1 MKIGILSF
9 AHMHAYSYAAAL
21 TRLPGVEFTGL
32 ADDDAERGQAAA
44 AEYAT
49 RYFPTAADLLAT
61 DIDGVIICSANAD
74 HEELALAAAARGKH
88 ILCEKPLATT
98 IAAANRMIAAC
109 RDNNVQLG
117 VAFPCRF
124 HPAARR
130 LREEIQAGKLGRVM
144 AIRATNHGSLPP
156 GWFLD
161 REKAGGGAVMD
172 HTVHVVDLLRWFL
185 GQEVTRVYAE
195 AGTLLHDIAIDD
207 CGLLSLELSG
217 GAFATLDT
225 SWSRPEGFPTWG
237 DVTVEIVGTGGTAYL
252 DLFAQNLAVY
262 GPGELTTR
270 YENWGSD
277 ADYLLVQDFVTS
289 IAAGRQP
296 LVSGL
301 DGLKALEVAL
311 AAYRAAATHEPV
323 AVGN

>member
-9 AHMHAYSYAAAL
+9 AHMHAYSYADAL
-21 TRLPGVEFTGL
+21 TRLPGVEFAGL
-32 ADDDAERGQAAA
+32 ADDDVGRGQEA
-44 AEYAT
+44 AEKYAT
-49 RYFPTAADLLAT
+49 RYFHSAADLLET
-61 DIDGVIICSANAD
+61 DIDGVIICSPNAE
-74 HEELALAAAARGKH
+74 HEELALAAAAQGKH
-88 ILCEKPLATT
+88 ILCEKPIATT
-98 IAAANRMIAAC
+98 IAAAHRIITAC
-109 RDNNVQLG
+109 QENNVLLG
-117 VAFPCRF
+117 IAFPCRL
-124 HPAARR
+124 HPAARQ
-130 LREEIQAGKLGRVM
+130 LREALQAGQLGRVM
-144 AIRATNHGSLPP
+144 AIRATNHGTMPP

-161 REKAGGGAVMD
+161 RDKAGGGAVMD
-172 HTVHVVDLLRWFL
+172 HTVHVVDLMRWFL

-195 AGTLLHDIAIDD
+195 AGTLLHDIALDD

-237 DVTVEIVGTGGTAYL
+237 DVTMEIVGTGGTAYL
-252 DLFAQNLAVY
+252 DLFAQNIVVY
-262 GPGELTTR
+262 GPGDLTTR

-296 LVSGL
+296 LATGW

-311 AAYRAAATHEPV
+311 AAYRAAETHEPV

>member
-9 AHMHAYSYAAAL
+9 AHMHAYSYAGAL
-21 TRLPGVEFTGL
+21 TRLPGVEFAGL
-32 ADDDAERGQAAA
+32 ADDDASRGRAAA
-44 AEYAT
+44 AQFGT
-49 RYFPTAADLLAT
+49 RYFPTIDALLET
-61 DIDGVIICSANAD
+61 DIDGVIICSANAE
-74 HEELALAAAARGKH
+74 HASMALAAASHGKH
-88 ILCEKPLATT
+88 ILCEKPIATT
-98 IAAANRMIAAC
+98 IEDAARMIAAC
-109 RDNNVQLG
+109 QENNVQLG

-130 LREEIQAGKLGRVM
+130 LRQEIQAGKLGRVI

-185 GQEVTRVYAE
+185 GQEVIRVYAE
-195 AGTLLHDIAIDD
+195 AGTLLYDINVED
-207 CGLLSLELSG
+207 CGLLSMELSG
-217 GAFATLDT
+217 GVFVTLDT
-225 SWSRPEGFPTWG
+225 SWSRPPGFPTWG
-237 DVTVEIVGTGGTAYL
+237 DVTMEIIGTAGTAYL

-277 ADYLLVQDFVTS
+277 ADYIMVREFVS
-289 IAAGRQP
+289 CIAGNRRFP
-296 LVSGL
+296 VSGH

-311 AAYRAAATHEPV
+311 AAYRAAETNAPV